1 MTLIAR
7 GAGESVGA
15 EVSCYLHRYDAL
27 CTKIDMRITPNPAFR
42 SIEKFSKHP
51 SIISIKNR
59 MSNSNCTFFK
69 GKFLKLIQNPN
80 VNKTT
85 HTTSVQQESFPGQ
98 KKFLGLWVL

>member
-27 CTKIDMRITPNPAFR
+27 CTKIDMRITPNPLR
-42 SIEKFSKHP
+42 STEKFSKHP
-51 SIISIKNR
+51 SIIIIKNR

-98 KKFLGLWVL
+98 GKFLGLWVL